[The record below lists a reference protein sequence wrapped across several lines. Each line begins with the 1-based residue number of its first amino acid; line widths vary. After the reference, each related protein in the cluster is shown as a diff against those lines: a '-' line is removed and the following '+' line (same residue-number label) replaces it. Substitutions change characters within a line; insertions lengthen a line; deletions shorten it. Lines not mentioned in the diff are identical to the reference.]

1 MNTIPNFGLERF
13 TSLMRTVLHAACI
26 RGLVLGGLLQAAVQ
40 HAGAATFS
48 ISDRTTF
55 TNLINTNAVFTT
67 NGSVSSKIEGPVW
80 IPNGQYLVF
89 SDMADNKLKKLVP
102 PSTFSDFFVPAATT
116 MKYNGN
122 YLDLQ
127 ERLISCVCSNVLEV
141 VMTTNGV
148 ATPLV
153 TTCNGLKFYSP
164 NDLTVKSDGSIWFTD
179 PGWDSGLPLPSGS
192 SIPTGFQT
200 NLYVYRFYETN
211 GNGTA
216 TVVATTVSKPNGICF
231 SPDET
236 KLYVADNGIYGNSG
250 MVRVFSVT
258 SSNTLTGGS
267 VFCTVSSGIADGLR
281 CDVNGNLWAASGDGV
296 EIYAP
301 DGHLIGKIVLNTLS
315 NLCFGGPEYKTIY
328 MTAAPNVCS
337 FPVLVAG
344 AVSIKRLNVSA
355 AGTNLCVS
363 WPSPSTG
370 FGLQKSDSLGNGAD
384 WTGRHRHASSYQWT
398 EPTERAPDEC
408 GKILPPAFELMKVF
422 AIGAIYASPVRSG
435 LIQ

>member
-1 MNTIPNFGLERF
+1 MNTIPNSGLDRF
-13 TSLMRTVLHAACI
+13 TSLMRTVLQAACI
-26 RGLVLGGLLQAAVQ
+26 HGLVLGGLLQVTVQ
-40 HAGAATFS
+40 NAGAAKFS

-55 TNLINTNAVFTT
+55 TNLINTNASLTT

-80 IPNGQYLVF
+80 IPKGQYLVF
-89 SDMADNKLKKLVP
+89 SDMANNRLKKLVP
-102 PSTFSDFFVPAATT
+102 PSTFSDFFVPAPAA
-116 MKYNGN
+116 KYNGN

-127 ERLISCVCSNVLEV
+127 ERLISCLCSNALQV

-153 TTCNGLKFYSP
+153 TTCANLKFYSP

-179 PGWDSGLPLPSGS
+179 PGWDSGLPQPSGS
-192 SIPTGFQT
+192 YVPSGFQT
-200 NLYVYRFYETN
+200 GLYVYRFYETN

-216 TVVATTVSKPNGICF
+216 AVVATTVAKPNGICF

-236 KLYVADNGIYGNSG
+236 KLYVADNGNGSSG
-250 MVRVFSVT
+250 IVRVFSVT

-301 DGHLIGKIVLNTLS
+301 DGHLIGKIILNSVS
-315 NLCFGGPEYKTIY
+315 NLCFGGPEYNTIY

-337 FPVLVAG
+337 FPVLIAG
-344 AVSIKRLNVSA
+344 AVSLKKLNVSA

-370 FGLQKSDSLGNGAD
+370 FGLQQSDSLGNGAN
-384 WTGRHRHASSYQWT
+384 WTGVTDTLQVTNGLNQLSVF
-398 EPTERAPDEC
+398 PTNAARFFR
-408 GKILPPAFELMKVF
+408 LL
-422 AIGAIYASPVRSG
+422 
-435 LIQ
+435 LN

>member
-1 MNTIPNFGLERF
+1 MSTLRTRPLSFRPVACFCGLM
-13 TSLMRTVLHAACI
+13 LGALLH
-26 RGLVLGGLLQAAVQ
+26 LAVQ
-40 HAGAATFS
+40 DAGAVTFS
-48 ISDRTTF
+48 ISDRATF

-89 SDMADNKLKKLVP
+89 SDMANNKLKKLVP
-102 PSTFSDFFVPAATT
+102 PSTFSDYFVPAPTT

-127 ERLISCVCSNVLEV
+127 ERLVSCVCSNVLEV

-153 TTCNGLKFYSP
+153 TTCKGLKFYSP

-179 PGWDSGLPLPSGS
+179 PGWDSGLPLPPPSGS
-192 SIPTGFQT
+192 SVPAGFQT
-200 NLYVYRFYETN
+200 GLYVYRCYETN
-211 GNGTA
+211 GNATA
-216 TVVATTVSKPNGICF
+216 SIVTTNVAKPNGICF

-236 KLYVADNGIYGNSG
+236 KLYVADNGVFGNSG
-250 MVRVFSVT
+250 RVIVFNVT
-258 SSNTLTGGS
+258 SSNTLTGS
-267 VFCTVSSGIADGLR
+267 NLFCTVSSGIADGIR
-281 CDVNGNLWAASGDGV
+281 CDVNGNLWVASGDGV

-315 NLCFGGPEYKTIY
+315 NLCFGGAEYKTIY

-344 AVSIKRLNVSA
+344 AVSIKRLTACA
-355 AGTNLCVS
+355 AGTNLSVS
-363 WPSPSTG
+363 WPAPSTG
-370 FGLQKSDSLGNGAD
+370 FGLQSSDSLGSGAD
-384 WTGRHRHASSYQWT
+384 WTTVTDTVQVTNGLNQLSVS
-398 EPTERAPDEC
+398 PTNAAKFFR
-408 GKILPPAFELMKVF
+408 LL
-422 AIGAIYASPVRSG
+422 
-435 LIQ
+435 LN